1 MRVFLSTSGGQAAG
15 LRLDRP
21 PTEVDVSALSGPDA
35 RRVAELVAAVRAD
48 APPPGRPR
56 SAPDEVTYTVTVE
69 DDDAPLVV
77 ERSDT
82 TMSQPFADLLQWLQR
97 HGSPSAL

>member
-1 MRVFLSTSGGQAAG
+1 VT
-15 LRLDRP
+15 
-21 PTEVDVSALSGPDA
+21 
-35 RRVAELVAAVRAD
+35 AE
-48 APPPGRPR
+48 R
-56 SAPDEVTYTVTVE
+56 SSPDEVTYTVTVE

-97 HGSPSAL
+97 HGSPPAL